1 MDETALPDN
10 DLTVAALVVGA
21 LLVVAYSV
29 LIAGQILV
37 VVWFAATALTL
48 WLAYR
53 FVVAVE
59 TIANAQ
65 QRLADAASDET
76 PPREP

>member
-1 MDETALPDN
+1 MNETALPEN
-10 DLTVAALVVGA
+10 DLVVAGIVVAA

-59 TIANAQ
+59 TIADAQ
-65 QRLADAASDET
+65 RRMADAATDERAT
-76 PPREP
+76 TDD

>member
-10 DLTVAALVVGA
+10 DLTIVA
-21 LLVVAYSV
+21 LVVAYSV

-48 WLAYR
+48 WLGYR

-65 QRLADAASDET
+65 QRLADAATDET
-76 PPREP
+76 APREP